1 MNKKTPAFQLA
12 DLYVE
17 ELLKRSPETCTMV
30 GDHSQDHLL
39 DDYSYSEIKKEL
51 EFCNSYLEK
60 FQAIK
65 PLNGQDEL
73 AIKLI
78 LSDLNSTINSLSSSH
93 EMLAYGVFNSPMTEL
108 RELFDFMEYDNEEDY
123 QKLLSRINLLPE
135 TLTAWLRSLV
145 TFQGKGV
152 VNSKR
157 NVKELIRQALTIFEN
172 KSYTTFIVENLKSY
186 KGDLAKELTQELK
199 DAATHADLLHYF
211 LAVSIED
218 ELLTD
223 ARETDGVG
231 EEAYQLFAQDYTYP
245 EINLNELYQY
255 GVEEVDSI
263 AKRMHEVASSIL
275 PNYSSLSEVTEY
287 LNNHPNYKITG
298 KANLVAKLRAFTDD
312 AISAL
317 NGVEFDIPAQ
327 ILNVDILLNED
338 SLDASPYYTPPSED
352 LSRNGATWFPTMGR
366 DEFTIWDQLSTWYH
380 EGVPG
385 HHLQCGTQAIQGDK
399 LTRYQRSIAWHSGY
413 GEGWA
418 LYSERLM
425 DELGFFVDPGYLF
438 GYLQAQ
444 MLRAARIVIDLGL
457 HTNKYDNS
465 NQEWDFDTAV
475 KYLEEVALLEHQYAV
490 SEVNRYLSAPGQAIS
505 YKVGERVWLELRTLY
520 LSTLADQADLKSFH
534 AYALSLGSLPLE
546 LFKSEVKFWIALQKE
561 KINNSIALSLS

>member
-1 MNKKTPAFQLA
+1 MNKTTPAFQLA

-39 DDYSYSEIKKEL
+39 DDYSYSAIKKEL

-65 PLNGQDEL
+65 PLNNQDEL

-78 LSDLNSTINSLSSSH
+78 LNDLNSTINSLTSNH

-123 QKLLSRINLLPE
+123 QKLLSRVNLLPE

-145 TFQGKGV
+145 TYQGKGV

-218 ELLTD
+218 ELLAD

-275 PNYSSLSEVTEY
+275 PNYSSLPEVTEY

-465 NQEWDFDTAV
+465 NQEWNFDTAV

-520 LSTLADQADLKSFH
+520 LSTLADQADLKTFH

-546 LFKSEVKFWIALQKE
+546 LFKSEVKSWIALQKE

>member
-1 MNKKTPAFQLA
+1 MNKTTPAFLLA

-17 ELLKRSPETCTMV
+17 EMLKRSPETCTMV

-39 DDYSYSEIKKEL
+39 DDYSYPAIKKEL

-60 FQAIK
+60 FQAVE
-65 PLNGQDEL
+65 LQNAQDEL

-78 LSDLNSTINSLSSSH
+78 ISDLNSTINSLTSNH
-93 EMLAYGVFNSPMTEL
+93 EMLAYGVFNSPMNEL
-108 RELFDFMEYDNEEDY
+108 RELFDFMEYQNQEDY
-123 QKLLSRINLLPE
+123 QKLLSRLNLLPE

-172 KSYTTFIVENLKSY
+172 KSYTTFVVENLKNY
-186 KGDLAKELTQELK
+186 KGVLEENLPQELK

-231 EEAYQLFAQDYTYP
+231 QEAYQLFAQDYTYP
-245 EINLNELYQY
+245 EIDLDELYQY
-255 GVEEVDSI
+255 GVKEVASI
-263 AKRMHEVASSIL
+263 TKRMHEVASSIL

-287 LNNHPNYKITG
+287 LNNHPNYKIVG
-298 KANLVAKLRAFTDD
+298 KVNLVAKLRAFTDD

-317 NGVEFDIPAQ
+317 NGVEFDIPTE

-399 LTRYQRSIAWHSGY
+399 LTRYQRIVAWHSGY

-425 DELGFFVDPGYLF
+425 DELGFYVDPGYMF

-444 MLRAARIVIDLGL
+444 MLRAARIVIDLSL
-457 HTNKYDNS
+457 HTKKYDNS
-465 NQEWDFDTAV
+465 IQEWNFDTAV
-475 KYLEEVALLEHQYAV
+475 NFLKEVALLDQQYAI

-505 YKVGERVWLELRTLY
+505 YKVGERVWLELRNLY
-520 LSTLADQADLKSFH
+520 LSTLGDQADLKSFH
-534 AYALSLGSLPLE
+534 AYALSLGSLPLD
-546 LFKSEVKFWIALQKE
+546 LFKIEVKSWISLQKE
-561 KINNSIALSLS
+561 KMNNSIALSLI

>member
-1 MNKKTPAFQLA
+1 MNKITPAFLLA

-17 ELLKRSPETCTMV
+17 EMLKRSPETSTMV

-39 DDYSYSEIKKEL
+39 DDYSYPAIKKEL

-60 FQAIK
+60 FQAVE
-65 PLNGQDEL
+65 LQNAQDEL

-78 LSDLNSTINSLSSSH
+78 ISDLNSTINSLTSNH
-93 EMLAYGVFNSPMTEL
+93 EMLAYGVFNSPMNEL
-108 RELFDFMEYDNEEDY
+108 RELFDFMEYQNQEDY
-123 QKLLSRINLLPE
+123 QKLLARLNLLPE

-172 KSYTTFIVENLKSY
+172 KSYTTFVVENLKNY
-186 KGDLAKELTQELK
+186 KGVLEENLPQELK

-211 LAVSIED
+211 LAVSIEN

-223 ARETDGVG
+223 AREEDGVG
-231 EEAYQLFAQDYTYP
+231 EKAYQLFAQDYTYQ
-245 EINLNELYQY
+245 EVDLDELYLY
-255 GVEEVDSI
+255 GEKEVKNI
-263 AKRMHEVASSIL
+263 AIRMHEVARAIL

-287 LNNHPNYKITG
+287 LNNHPNYKIIG
-298 KANLVAKLRAFTDD
+298 KDNLVAKLRAFTDD

-317 NGVEFDIPAQ
+317 NGVEFDIPAE

-366 DEFTIWDQLSTWYH
+366 DEFTIWEQLSTWYH

-385 HHLQCGTQAIQGDK
+385 HHLQCGTQAMQGDN
-399 LTRYQRSIAWHSGY
+399 LTRYQRIVAWHSGY

-425 DELGFFVDPGYLF
+425 DELGFYVDPGYMF

-457 HTNKYDNS
+457 HTKKYDNS
-465 NQEWDFDTAV
+465 TQEWNFDTAV
-475 KYLEEVALLEHQYAV
+475 NFLKEVALLDQQYAI

-505 YKVGERVWLELRTLY
+505 YKVGERVWLELRNLY
-520 LSTLADQADLKSFH
+520 ISTLGDQAELKSFH
-534 AYALSLGSLPLE
+534 AYALSLGSLPLD
-546 LFKSEVKFWIALQKE
+546 LFKSEVKSWITLQKE
-561 KINNSIALSLS
+561 KVSNSIALSLS